1 MNCRFCGYYY
11 DVREQGSVCKHCG
24 GNREGLSKTGLM
36 MFSKLLV
43 AAALLLP
50 ILTALIFREVVIY
63 DFGDMLGLIERHESD
78 DGFAKIHQLLYFHL
92 PPVYI
97 FGAAVL
103 LRVKRPNALLCIFSA
118 VILLLPAVL
127 AFGFGEPIF
136 FIPMYTIPCVLFI
149 AAAVTAII
157 DKHNQKVKNK
167 IGV

>member
-11 DVREQGSVCKHCG
+11 NVREQGSVCEHCG

-50 ILTALIFREVVIY
+50 ILTALFFREVVIY
-63 DFGDMLGLIERHESD
+63 DFGDMLGLIERHEGD
-78 DGFAKIHQLLYFHL
+78 DGFGKIHQLLYFFL

-97 FGAAVL
+97 LGVTVL

-149 AAAVTAII
+149 AAAVIAII
-157 DKHNQKVKNK
+157 DKHNQKVKNNK
-167 IGV
+167 